1 MSWGKISGFWGHAQ
15 VRVTGSAPER
25 FINLVAAAGIRL
37 WAAKIDGQELQFN
50 TDLISLK
57 KLMEVRKNTGYI
69 VEVQKKQGLLVFA
82 GFLWQRKLLLAG
94 FFCFWLCLYYLAG
107 IIWTLDI
114 DGMTSLEKS
123 DVLDYVASLGLEKW
137 ANFRRLDLDAIEE
150 QLYLRFPEIAWVA
163 VERSGTKVSIRIVE
177 KEPDPL
183 RLGEPIDIVADCDGI
198 ISEMTVIQGKPLV
211 EPGMTVA
218 KGDVLIA
225 GYRGDAGIVNAAGYV
240 KAIVHVEGYGEAALR
255 ETEREFTGNQA
266 QVTALQLGKKRI
278 FLSSREHGFVH
289 YGMKESRRPLR
300 GNLGLPV
307 YLVEQIY
314 REVKLI
320 TKVYT
325 PEEADELARSRAM
338 RMAHQ
343 QVGEHADLLKAEVKN
358 INLDAIFRYKVTL
371 TIETKIGRESQ
382 SSGGEDY

>member
-107 IIWTLDI
+107 MIWTLDI

-177 KEPDPL
+177 K
-183 RLGEPIDIVADCDGI
+183 
-198 ISEMTVIQGKPLV
+198 
-211 EPGMTVA
+211 
-218 KGDVLIA
+218 
-225 GYRGDAGIVNAAGYV
+225 
-240 KAIVHVEGYGEAALR
+240 
-255 ETEREFTGNQA
+255 
-266 QVTALQLGKKRI
+266 
-278 FLSSREHGFVH
+278 
-289 YGMKESRRPLR
+289 
-300 GNLGLPV
+300 
-307 YLVEQIY
+307 
-314 REVKLI
+314 
-320 TKVYT
+320 
-325 PEEADELARSRAM
+325 
-338 RMAHQ
+338 
-343 QVGEHADLLKAEVKN
+343 
-358 INLDAIFRYKVTL
+358 
-371 TIETKIGRESQ
+371 
-382 SSGGEDY
+382 